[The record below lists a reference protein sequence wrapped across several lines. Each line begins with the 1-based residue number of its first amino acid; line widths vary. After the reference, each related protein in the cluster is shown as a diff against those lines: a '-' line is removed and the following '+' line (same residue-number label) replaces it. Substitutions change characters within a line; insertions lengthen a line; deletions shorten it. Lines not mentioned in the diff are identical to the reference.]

1 MHIAVCDDQA
11 LFLKEIEGMLQAL
24 PEVGQVT
31 CFEDRAALAEAIRS
45 GAAYDALLLDID
57 WEGEAG
63 GMELAGQLQTL
74 APTLPIIYV
83 TGYGERF
90 AQQIFLHPAN
100 LSGYLTKPVDPGLL
114 QANLRKAAA
123 GKGKGEGAMLC
134 LQVGGST
141 VTLDCAAIDYI
152 ESHGHRIQVHAG
164 GEVITAYEKL
174 SDVFARLPGGFAQCH
189 KSFVVRFGAI
199 RRFRAKD
206 ILLQEGTVIP
216 VSRARYAETRL
227 AYFDYMGR
235 SF

>member
-31 CFEDRAALAEAIRS
+31 CVGDRAALAEASRS

-100 LSGYLTKPVDPGLL
+100 LSGYLPTPVDPGLL
-114 QANLRKAAA
+114 QANLR
-123 GKGKGEGAMLC
+123 
-134 LQVGGST
+134 
-141 VTLDCAAIDYI
+141 
-152 ESHGHRIQVHAG
+152 
-164 GEVITAYEKL
+164 
-174 SDVFARLPGGFAQCH
+174 
-189 KSFVVRFGAI
+189 
-199 RRFRAKD
+199 
-206 ILLQEGTVIP
+206 
-216 VSRARYAETRL
+216 
-227 AYFDYMGR
+227 
-235 SF
+235 